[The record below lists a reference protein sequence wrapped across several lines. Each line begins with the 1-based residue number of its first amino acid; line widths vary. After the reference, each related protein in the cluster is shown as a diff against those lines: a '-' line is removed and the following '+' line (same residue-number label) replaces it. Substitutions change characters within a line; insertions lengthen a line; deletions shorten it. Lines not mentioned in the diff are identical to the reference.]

1 MSLKFWRRIEIMKK
15 GKNENLLGYEI
26 KIIPDKE
33 SGYFAVRF
41 PDFPNIITG
50 GYDLREAI
58 KNAQEALDLTI
69 ETMEK
74 HEIPIPKPK
83 MRFSGQFNVRVPKD
97 LHRELVRKAEEEGVS
112 LNALVTYLLSQSIKM
127 EKAA

>member
-1 MSLKFWRRIEIMKK
+1 MRKAKRD
-15 GKNENLLGYEI
+15 NLLGYEI
-26 KIIPDKE
+26 KIIPDQE
-33 SGYFAVRF
+33 SGYFAIRF

-74 HEIPIPKPK
+74 NKIPLPKPK

-97 LHRELVRKAEEEGVS
+97 LHRDLVRRAEEEGVS
-112 LNALVTYLLSQSIKM
+112 LNALVTYLLSQSIKL
-127 EKAA
+127 EKTV